1 MSFCARN
8 FGAFLLAQVIVGLMF
23 AAIFTDW
30 YSWTTN
36 YTQKGGTVN
45 SNALQGVTNTLT
57 LNYSNIYFNTTGFRT
72 IIRTS
77 AQTTANV
84 AAVTVYSTWGNT
96 NGAYSK
102 VRSFIRIV
110 PCIRF
115 TISLLRR
122 WPHFSIWCWLSPSSP
137 SSSPASSPS
146 TFCSYFFLPVEI
158 ITSKHA
164 ECPPCV
170 GCFADLCSASG
181 RPTSS
186 HSLVFLVSLPRFL
199 PISLRLVTTAPAAYT
214 AAQPQR
220 SLVTAL

>member
-102 VRSFIRIV
+102 VR
-110 PCIRF
+110 
-115 TISLLRR
+115 LYD
-122 WPHFSIWCWLSPSSP
+122 LSRAF
-137 SSSPASSPS
+137 AS
-146 TFCSYFFLPVEI
+146 
-158 ITSKHA
+158 
-164 ECPPCV
+164 
-170 GCFADLCSASG
+170 
-181 RPTSS
+181 RS
-186 HSLVFLVSLPRFL
+186 HSCAGGLIFQSGAGFLHHRPHHRRLPLLQPSAPIFFSLSKLLHQSMRNVHPALAALRTCVRHLGVQRHLTPWFSWCHCRVFF
-199 PISLRLVTTAPAAYT
+199 
-214 AAQPQR
+214 R
-220 SLVTAL
+220 SHFDL